1 MISAQQILRVVI
13 PFVYGRRRL
22 MLVALGAITLFMG
35 WHAAHIRVDAGYEK
49 LIPLNHPY
57 METFKRYQEAF
68 GGANLVSIALVR
80 KDGDI
85 YDKEFL
91 ATLKQVT
98 DELFFLPGVDRSRL
112 TSLFTPGVRYIE
124 ITEDGIA
131 SGDVMPANYQPTPE
145 MLETVRRN
153 VARANVIGR
162 IVSEDQRGAMVVAE
176 LLENHPV
183 TGEKLDY
190 PQVAHELER
199 IRSKYQTTG
208 LDIHI
213 IGFAKVVG
221 DVTDATLEVVGFF
234 AITLV
239 LTGLLL
245 WIYCGSFK
253 LALLPLGC
261 SLIAVVWEFG
271 LLRLL
276 GFGIDPFAIL
286 VPFLVLSTGVNH
298 GVQMVN
304 SWALEVADNRRDS
317 FRASVAT
324 FRRLALPGTAAL
336 VTDVSGFATIYLIEI
351 DIIREMALNACLGTA
366 AIIVT
371 NKILMPILLTYVR
384 MRDIEGYRAKQLKRE
399 AMGDGLWRALSH
411 ITDRR
416 WSITV
421 IVVCLLLFGWS
432 NWKGTQLRVGDF
444 KPGVPELRPDSRY
457 NLDSAAIHANF
468 SIGVDLLKVIVET
481 VPEACIRHDVMEK
494 IDRFAWHL
502 QNTKGVESVVSLPQL
517 AKLVSAG
524 WNEGS
529 LKWRVLPRNQYS
541 LVQSINPIPISAG
554 LQNAECSTLPV
565 LVFTT
570 DHQAETI
577 ERILGEV
584 KRFDRENGNSG
595 GWRPP
600 QDSDARQNWAAPA
613 PDSAEAAKG
622 PYLRFALASGNVGV
636 MAATNEVIKAK
647 ENPILFWVYL
657 TTIVFVYLSFGSL
670 RATLCIILP
679 LSLVSI
685 MGYALMAEL
694 EIGLK
699 VSTLPVVSLAVGIG
713 VDYGIYIYSVLGEKL
728 DQGLPLKEAY
738 YQTLHT
744 TGKAV
749 IFASLALAVSVITWI
764 FSDLQYQVDMGI
776 LLSAMFLANMIA
788 AVLTLPALAHF
799 LHPKMAAWARIR
811 ADEDL

>member
-1 MISAQQILRVVI
+1 
-13 PFVYGRRRL
+13 
-22 MLVALGAITLFMG
+22 
-35 WHAAHIRVDAGYEK
+35 
-49 LIPLNHPY
+49 
-57 METFKRYQEAF
+57 YQEAF
-68 GGANLVSIALVR
+68 GGANLVSVALIR

-85 YDKEFL
+85 YEKEFL

-98 DELFFLPGVDRSRL
+98 DELFFLPGVDRSRVS
-112 TSLFTPGVRYIE
+112 SLFTPGIRFIE

-131 SGDVMPANYQPTPE
+131 SGDVMPADYQPTPE

-162 IVSEDQRGAMVVAE
+162 IVSEDERGAMIVAE
-176 LLENHPV
+176 LLEHNPV

-190 PQVAHELER
+190 RQVAHELER
-199 IRSKYQTTG
+199 IRAKYQTAG
-208 LDIHI
+208 IDIHI

-221 DVTDATLEVVGFF
+221 DVTDATLEVVTFF

-245 WIYCGSFK
+245 WLYCGSFK
-253 LALLPLGC
+253 LSLLPLGC
-261 SLIAVVWEFG
+261 SLVAVIWEFG
-271 LLRLL
+271 LLRSL

-366 AIIVT
+366 ATIVT

-384 MRDIEGYRAKQLKRE
+384 MTDIEGFRVKQLKRE
-399 AMGDGLWRALSH
+399 AMGDKLWRALSH

-421 IVVCLLLFGWS
+421 IALCVILLGWS
-432 NWKGTQLRVGDF
+432 TWKGAELRVGDF
-444 KPGVPELRPDSRY
+444 KPGVPELKPDSRY

-468 SIGVDLLKVIVET
+468 SIGVDLLKVIVES
-481 VPEACIRHDVMEK
+481 VPEACVRHDVMEK
-494 IDRFAWHL
+494 IDRFIWHL
-502 QNTKGVESVVSLPQL
+502 QNTEGVESVASLPQL

-529 LKWRVLPRNQYS
+529 LKWRVLPRNQFS

-554 LQNAECSTLPV
+554 LQNPECSSLPV

-570 DHQAETI
+570 DHQSETI
-577 ERILGEV
+577 QRVLDV
-584 KRFDRENGNSG
+584 TRQFDADNGNHD

-600 QDSDARQNWAAPA
+600 ENPDARQNWSAPSA
-613 PDSAEAAKG
+613 GSAEAAKG

-657 TTIVFVYLSFGSL
+657 T
-670 RATLCIILP
+670 
-679 LSLVSI
+679 
-685 MGYALMAEL
+685 
-694 EIGLK
+694 
-699 VSTLPVVSLAVGIG
+699 
-713 VDYGIYIYSVLGEKL
+713 
-728 DQGLPLKEAY
+728 
-738 YQTLHT
+738 
-744 TGKAV
+744 
-749 IFASLALAVSVITWI
+749 
-764 FSDLQYQVDMGI
+764 
-776 LLSAMFLANMIA
+776 
-788 AVLTLPALAHF
+788 
-799 LHPKMAAWARIR
+799 
-811 ADEDL
+811 

>member
-1 MISAQQILRVVI
+1 MITAQKILRLVI
-13 PFVYGRRRL
+13 PVVYGNRPL
-22 MLVALGAITLFMG
+22 TLAILAVITILLAWQALLIE
-35 WHAAHIRVDAGYEK
+35 VDAGFEK
-49 LIPLNHPY
+49 SIPLNHPY
-57 METFKRYQEAF
+57 METFKRHQEAF
-68 GGANLVSIALVR
+68 GGANLISIALIR

-85 YDKEFL
+85 YDAEFL
-91 ATLKQVT
+91 AKLKAATNDV
-98 DELFFLPGVDRSRL
+98 FFLDGVDRSRVS
-112 TSLFTPGVRYIE
+112 SLFTPGIRYIE

-131 SGDVMPANYQPTPE
+131 GGDVMPADFRPSPE
-145 MLETVRRN
+145 MLTRIRAN
-153 VARANVIGR
+153 VARANIIGR
-162 IVSEDQRGAMVVAE
+162 IVSEDQRGAMIVAE
-176 LLENHPV
+176 LLEHHPV
-183 TGEKLDY
+183 THEKLDY
-190 PQVAHELER
+190 RKVAHELEK
-199 IRSKYQTTG
+199 IREKHRTADI
-208 LDIHI
+208 DIHV
-213 IGFAKVVG
+213 IGFAKIVG
-221 DVTDATLEVVGFF
+221 DVTDATREVVLFF

-245 WIYCGSFK
+245 WFYCGSLK

-261 SLIAVVWEFG
+261 SLLAVVWEFG
-271 LLRLL
+271 LLRIFS
-276 GFGIDPFAIL
+276 FGIDPFAIL

-304 SWALEVADNRRDS
+304 SWAIEVADYKRDS

-384 MRDIEGYRAKQLKRE
+384 MRDIEGFRAKQLRRE
-399 AMGDGLWRALSH
+399 AMGDRLWRALSR
-411 ITDRR
+411 ITERR
-416 WSITV
+416 WALTV
-421 IVVCLLLFGWS
+421 IAGGALLLGWS
-432 NWKGTQLRVGDF
+432 LWKGTELRVGDF

-457 NLDSAAIHANF
+457 NRDSAAIVSNF
-468 SIGVDLLKVIVET
+468 SIGVDVLKVIVET
-481 VPEACIRHDVMEK
+481 VPEACVRYDVMEK

-502 QNTKGVESVVSLPQL
+502 QNTPGVASVQSLPQL
-517 AKLVSAG
+517 AKLVSSG

-529 LKWRVLPRNQYS
+529 LKWRILPRNKFS
-541 LVQSINPIPISAG
+541 MVQAINPVPLSAG
-554 LQNAECSTLPV
+554 LQNPDCNNMPV
-565 LVFTT
+565 LVFTA

-577 ERILGEV
+577 DRILAV
-584 KRFDRENGNSG
+584 AKKFDAENGNPA

-600 QDSDARQNWAAPA
+600 ENPEQRSGWQAPA
-613 PDSAEAAKG
+613 PGTPEAKKG

-636 MAATNEVIKAK
+636 MAATNEVIRDK
-647 ENPILFWVYL
+647 ELEILFWVYL
-657 TTIVFVYLSFGSL
+657 TTIIFVYFSFGSI
-670 RATLCIILP
+670 RATICIILP

-685 MGYALMAEL
+685 MGYALMAAL
-694 EIGLK
+694 GIGLK

-728 DQGLPLKEAY
+728 DHGLDLKEAY

-749 IFASLALAVSVITWI
+749 IFASLALAASVMTWI

-776 LLSAMFLANMIA
+776 MLSVMFVANMIA
-788 AVLTLPALAHF
+788 AILTLPALARY
-799 LHPKMAAWARIR
+799 LTPKMASWARIR
-811 ADEDL
+811 PDEDL